1 MTPDKEQAVD
11 AQAGCR
17 RIRSRFLAL
26 DEGRLGAEAARAV
39 DEHLGACEACRAA
52 CRAWRDDD
60 RRLREALQPEAPPRD
75 LAAAAVARLRA
86 ERETD
91 ARGRRRVGARWAVA
105 VAAAAAVAVGIMA
118 YRSWRQGPIGEVE
131 IAEGR
136 PTLKQPG
143 DAEPLFAEV
152 AKPVY
157 NGAELHAAPGDRLAV
172 RFREGSRLT
181 LSPGTKVTLSGPGH
195 FGDCGHFLPHL
206 CLHYGEVVCELES
219 LRHFRAVGT
228 PLGTAIV
235 EGTKF
240 RVKYVSGRWT
250 VVEVLEGAVQFSC
263 PGGEV
268 RAVAG
273 TTWVADSRELLPRKV
288 SGVFD

>member
-1 MTPDKEQAVD
+1 MDGQAD
-11 AQAGCR
+11 CQA
-17 RIRSRFLAL
+17 IRSRFLAL
-26 DEGRLGAEAARAV
+26 EEGRLGPEAARAV
-39 DEHLGACEACRAA
+39 AEHLGTCDACRGEWQ
-52 CRAWRDDD
+52 AWQDDD
-60 RRLREALQPEAPPRD
+60 RRLRDALQPEAPPRD

-86 ERETD
+86 ERGTD
-91 ARGRRRVGARWAVA
+91 IRGRRRHRVRWAVA
-105 VAAAAAVAVGIMA
+105 VAAVAAIALGIVA
-118 YRSWRQGPIGEVE
+118 YRSWGEGPIGEIEV
-131 IAEGR
+131 AEGR

-143 DAEPLFAEV
+143 DGEPLFAEV

-195 FGDCGHFLPHL
+195 FGQCGHFLPHV

-228 PLGTAIV
+228 PLGTAII

-240 RVKYVSGRWT
+240 RIKYVSGQRT
-250 VVEVLEGAVQFSC
+250 VLEVLEGEVQFSC

-273 TTWVADSRELLPRKV
+273 TTWVTDSRELLPRKV